1 MVGDPMSSQYQ
12 VTIVQYGT
20 RLTEK
25 SDVFLNYRIH
35 HEPDAPFRVDYFFWV
50 ISNAERTVVVDT
62 GFSKDAGESRGRS
75 FVVDPAFAF
84 DALGVDPSTSPDVL
98 ITHAHYDHAGNLG
111 LFPQSTITIA
121 AAEYAFSQSGLTERA
136 QFAYAYDAKDVEE
149 LAAANAAGRLRTFS
163 GSIDI
168 APGITMIEIGGH
180 TAGQSVVVVDTP
192 EGTVLI
198 ASDAIHFYE
207 EFDLDRPFAFVG
219 DLAGTYLGFDT
230 IRALTESDVKHLVSG
245 HDPDTL
251 NRFSPITDGPLA
263 GFAAT
268 IGGAPASAG

>member
-1 MVGDPMSSQYQ
+1 MSTEQYQ
-12 VTIVQYGT
+12 ITIVQYGT

-50 ISNAERTVVVDT
+50 ISNAERTVIVDT

-75 FVVDPAFAF
+75 FVVEPALAY
-84 DALGVDPSTSPDVL
+84 DALGVDASTAPEVL

-111 LFPQSTITIA
+111 LFPQSRITIA
-121 AAEYAFSQSGLTERA
+121 EAEYAFTQSGLINRA
-136 QFAYAYDAKDVEE
+136 QFAYAYDTKDAEALADAKTQ
-149 LAAANAAGRLRTFS
+149 GRLRSFA
-163 GSIDI
+163 GSVDI
-168 APGITMIEIGGH
+168 APGITMVELGGH
-180 TAGQSVVVVDTP
+180 TAGQSVVLVDTS

-219 DLAGTYLGFDT
+219 DLAGTYQGFDS
-230 IRALTESDVKHLVSG
+230 IRTLIETDVKHLISG

-251 NRFSPITDGPLA
+251 NRFAAVAEGPLA